1 MRPAYVRLPA
11 TAELVAL
18 AQVMLTDLALA
29 ADNAIVI
36 GMVAAQLPSSLRR
49 RAIMLGIVGA
59 TVMRILFASFV
70 VQLLEI
76 VGLLLAGGILLLWV
90 SWKLWRELGQKELA
104 GEAVLAGRCVPD
116 QDGKS
121 FREAVSQI
129 VIADVSMSLD
139 NVLAVAGAAREHT
152 WVLVVG
158 LAVSILLMGTAAT
171 CVARLLTRHSWI
183 AYLGL
188 LVIVLV
194 SVDMIA
200 DGVNEVLR
208 AV

>member
-1 MRPAYVRLPA
+1 MFSFLT

-18 AQVMLTDLALA
+18 VQVILTDLALA

-36 GMVAAQLPSSLRR
+36 GMAAAQLPSPLRR

-59 TVMRILFASFV
+59 TVMRIVFASFV

-90 SWKLWRELGQKELA
+90 SWKLWRELGHKELA
-104 GEAVLAGRCVPD
+104 GEAVLGGKPVPV
-116 QDGKS
+116 QNGKS

-139 NVLAVAGAAREHT
+139 NVLAVAGAAREHP
-152 WVLVVG
+152 WVLVAG
-158 LAVSILLMGTAAT
+158 LAVSIVLMGSAAT

-188 LVIVLV
+188 MVIVIV

-200 DGVNEVLR
+200 EGVNELLH
-208 AV
+208 AA